1 MTPYGRIYRIFGF
14 GAFAL
19 IDLIF
24 SVALS
29 QTYGLPGFI
38 LPSMLIAVAYLAVEC
53 VLDLVITWLDYRNR
67 ITRRNSRL

>member
-1 MTPYGRIYRIFGF
+1 MTTYGRIYRIFGF
-14 GAFAL
+14 ATFGL

-29 QTYGLPGFI
+29 QTYGLLGFI
-38 LPSMLIAVAYLAVEC
+38 LPSMMVVVAYLAVEC

-67 ITRRNSRL
+67 IPRRNSRS

>member
-1 MTPYGRIYRIFGF
+1 MTTYGRIYRIFGF
-14 GAFAL
+14 ATFAL

-29 QTYGLPGFI
+29 QTYGLLGFI
-38 LPSMLIAVAYLAVEC
+38 LPSMMVVVAYLAVEC

-67 ITRRNSRL
+67 IPRRNSRS

>member
-1 MTPYGRIYRIFGF
+1 MSYERVYRMFGF
-14 GAFAL
+14 AAFAL

-38 LPSMLIAVAYLAVEC
+38 LPSMLIIVAYLAIEC
-53 VLDLVITWLDYRNR
+53 VLDLVITWLDYRSR
-67 ITRRNSRL
+67 TARRNSRQ

>member
-1 MTPYGRIYRIFGF
+1 MSYGRIYRIFGF
-14 GAFAL
+14 ASFVL
-19 IDLIF
+19 VDLIF

-29 QTYGLPGFI
+29 FSYGLTGFI
-38 LPSMLIAVAYLAVEC
+38 LPTMLIIVAYLAVEC